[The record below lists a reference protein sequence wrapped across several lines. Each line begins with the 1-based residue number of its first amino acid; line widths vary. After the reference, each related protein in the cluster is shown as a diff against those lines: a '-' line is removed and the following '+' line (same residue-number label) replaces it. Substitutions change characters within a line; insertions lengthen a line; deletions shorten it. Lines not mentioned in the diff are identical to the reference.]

1 MPLSRIEIGFFLVCV
16 ILAILIVPVSA
27 TEYNVGV
34 IQGDY
39 VRFGNIVGNAS
50 YAYYSNLD
58 SVWFEV
64 DAVSGKKVTVTMFFI
79 SKDGTLVSGSGNTQV
94 YDIEQYTINGT
105 QQQPDWTFAVIA
117 ANLTQGDR
125 ISPYTVIN
133 VTRTEN
139 RTYFNL
145 SRTVNVVDIN
155 YTSGSITSMTTLVYD
170 RISGFLLEYH
180 LEQIDPTSPAFLS
193 YSVTETNVFT
203 GEPVP
208 EFPSFLAPSLL
219 VALTLIGALLYKKQQ
234 KLCFT
239 RLD

>member
-1 MPLSRIEIGFFLVCV
+1 VSKIEIGIFLVCV

-27 TEYNVGV
+27 TDYNVGV
-34 IQGDY
+34 IRGNY
-39 VRFGNIVGNAS
+39 VKFGNIVGNAS
-50 YAYYSNLD
+50 YSYYSNLD

-64 DAVSGKKVTVTMFFI
+64 DAVSGKNVTVTMIFV
-79 SKDGTLVSGSGNTQV
+79 SKNGTLFPGSGNTQV

-105 QQQPDWTFAVIA
+105 HQQPDWTFAVIA

-155 YTSGSITSMTTLVYD
+155 YTSGSITSMTTLIYD
-170 RISGFLLEYH
+170 RISGILLEYQM
-180 LEQIDPTSPAFLS
+180 EQIDPTRPAFLS

-203 GEPVP
+203 GEPIP
-208 EFPSFLAPSLL
+208 EFPSFLAPLLL
-219 VALTLIGALLYKKQQ
+219 VVLTVIGALLYKKRQ
-234 KLCFT
+234 L
-239 RLD
+239 RLVKHRE